1 MVSVNNV
8 SLLFG
13 SFVLLDEVSFLITRQ
28 ERIGLTGRN
37 GAGKSTLMK
46 IIAGLQD
53 PTSGS
58 VERPRELTIGYLE
71 QQMKI
76 SDTTTVLEEALKA
89 FTELRGLEE
98 EIDHLTREIT
108 ERTDYET
115 ESYHNLIDRLHTAGE
130 RHSILGGSDYVATTG
145 QTLTGLGFSA
155 KDFSRPTREL
165 SGGWRMRVELAKIL
179 LRKPDLILLDEPTN
193 HLDIESI
200 LWLESFLETYP
211 GAVILV
217 SHDRTFLD
225 NVTRRTVE
233 ISLGKI
239 YDYRVPYTKYTVL
252 RRERREQQTAAYRNQ
267 QKMIDDTEKFIERFR
282 YKPTKAVQ
290 VQSKIKQLKKL
301 DRIEIEDEDTTAMNI
316 RFSPAPRSGT
326 VVVEADEASKR
337 YGSHL
342 VLDKIS
348 MKIERGEKV
357 AFVGRNGEGKTTL
370 ARMILGQIDFE
381 GIVKRGHN
389 VSIGYFAQ
397 NQDEL
402 LNDEMTVFETVDRIA
417 VGDIRT
423 RLRDILGA
431 FLFHGEDIDKKVKV
445 LSGGE
450 RSRLAIVQLL
460 LEPYNLLLLDE
471 PTNHLDIRS
480 KEILKQALIKY
491 DGTLIVVSHDRDF
504 LDGLV
509 NKVYEFRHRKIRT
522 HLGGI
527 AEFLRARKIES
538 LRELEKKSPGA
549 AAKST
554 GVAKS
559 SGTATHKGG
568 GTEQKGNGAA
578 THKGGGTAQKG
589 GGQAAQNGGAAAQKS
604 GGHAAQKGGAA
615 AQKGGGQ
622 AAQNGGAAAQKGG
635 GTAVQQ
641 RGNQAAAAQD
651 PGTAQKQ
658 PPAPEKP
665 RPEVKQ
671 AMSYLEKKETE
682 RVFRRLQKRVTE
694 AEAAITATEAEIAAM
709 DAKLASGD
717 AAVVSDPAFYAA
729 YEETKK
735 RLDALMQLW
744 EEAHGEM
751 EGFTAEYMTNNDTV

>member
-1 MVSVNNV
+1 MVSVNSV

-46 IIAGLQD
+46 IIAGMQD

-71 QQMKI
+71 QQMKV
-76 SDTTTVLEEALKA
+76 SDTTSVLEEALTS
-89 FTELRGLEE
+89 FTELRALEQ
-98 EIDHLTREIT
+98 EIADTTREVT

-115 ESYHNLIDRLHTAGE
+115 ESYHQLLDRMHAAGE
-130 RHSILGGSDYVATTG
+130 RHQILGGSDYVAVTG

-155 KDFSRPTREL
+155 SEFNRPTKEL

-200 LWLESFLETYP
+200 IWLETFLETYP

-225 NVTRRTVE
+225 NVTRRTIE

-239 YDYRVPYTKYTVL
+239 YDYKVPYTKYTEL
-252 RRERREQQTAAYRNQ
+252 RKERREQQTAAYRNQ
-267 QKMIDDTEKFIERFR
+267 QKMIDDTEKFISRFR

-301 DRIEIEDEDTTAMNI
+301 DRIEIEDEDLSALNI

-370 ARMILGQIDFE
+370 ARMILGQVDHE
-381 GIVKRGHN
+381 GVMKKGHN
-389 VSIGYFAQ
+389 VSTGYFAQ

-402 LNDEMTVFETVDRIA
+402 LNDELTVFETVDRIA
-417 VGDIRT
+417 RGDIRT

-480 KEILKQALIKY
+480 KEILKKALIKF

-509 NKVYEFRHRKIRT
+509 NKVFEFRNRKIKT

-527 AEFLRARKIES
+527 AEFLRSRRLES
-538 LRELEKKSPGA
+538 LRELERRNPP
-549 AAKST
+549 
-554 GVAKS
+554 
-559 SGTATHKGG
+559 
-568 GTEQKGNGAA
+568 
-578 THKGGGTAQKG
+578 
-589 GGQAAQNGGAAAQKS
+589 AAQKVTAEKT
-604 GGHAAQKGGAA
+604 AAQKAEVPRA
-615 AQKGGGQ
+615 TALQPVAPAVADPVTQ
-622 AAQNGGAAAQKGG
+622 APP
-635 GTAVQQ
+635 
-641 RGNQAAAAQD
+641 QD
-651 PGTAQKQ
+651 SKM
-658 PPAPEKP
+658 
-665 RPEVKQ
+665 R
-671 AMSYLEKKETE
+671 YLEKKETE
-682 RVFRRLQKRVTE
+682 RVYRRLHRQAEESE
-694 AEAAITATEAEIAAM
+694 AMITRMEGEMAAM
-709 DAKLASGD
+709 NARLASGD
-717 AAVVSDPAFYAA
+717 PGAVNDPAFYEA
-729 YEETKK
+729 YEQKKQELET
-735 RLDALMQLW
+735 LMQQW
-744 EEAHGEM
+744 EQAHSELEA
-751 EGFTAEYMTNNDTV
+751 FKSDYMNSDESI